1 MNVEK
6 VAFLYPYHLLPG
18 SSERVPLLVLD
29 AETLPFKADVHFEV
43 YFLGLVP
50 LQEYWVSLKLE
61 KVDSPQN
68 IELSK
73 NIGAW
78 IRAKAETESE
88 KTLAASAALHF
99 KNCLF
104 EGEGDY
110 LITAT
115 IHKDSA
121 PLHSAIAY
129 FSVSLIHE
137 Q

>member
-1 MNVEK
+1 MNIEK
-6 VAFLYPYHLLPG
+6 VAFLYPYHILPG

-29 AETLPFKADVHFEV
+29 AEALPFKTNVHFEV
-43 YFLGLVP
+43 YFLGLIH

-61 KVDSPQN
+61 KVDGPQQV
-68 IELSK
+68 ELSH
-73 NIGAW
+73 NTGAW
-78 IRAKAETESE
+78 IRAKSEGSTE

-99 KNCLF
+99 KDCVFND
-104 EGEGDY
+104 EGDY